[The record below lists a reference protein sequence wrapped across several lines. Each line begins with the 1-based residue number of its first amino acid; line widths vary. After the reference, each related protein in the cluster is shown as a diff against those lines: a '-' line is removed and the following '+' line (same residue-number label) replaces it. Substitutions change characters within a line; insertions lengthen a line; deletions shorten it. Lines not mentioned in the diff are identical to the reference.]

1 MKLKISGFC
10 LCINGMSRQNRP
22 GDAPLFV
29 SYVLNNR
36 LQTLEQNHKKES
48 NVKSSLNPGFAEPAA
63 FSQFYELGAI
73 PQLSGHLK

>member
-1 MKLKISGFC
+1 MGCPVKIG
-10 LCINGMSRQNRP
+10 P

-36 LQTLEQNHKKES
+36 LQILEQNHKEES
-48 NVKSSLNPGFAEPAA
+48 NVKSSLNPGIGRTRG